1 LTLLLKWLLQ
11 WLLTLVPFCQADA
24 VTDKADQKRNC
35 LSRRRVFALP
45 ALAVAA
51 AGTRVAGAGSG
62 VAFFLLTLFLAK
74 QEKVSGCR
82 AAPGY
87 YVRRK
92 TSTGLPKKEQQTSP
106 AAKPPTYI
114 EHISHFLNKQIPE
127 HPRTHLKHH
136 AALKSS

>member
-1 LTLLLKWLLQ
+1 L
-11 WLLTLVPFCQADA
+11 A
-24 VTDKADQKRNC
+24 VT
-35 LSRRRVFALP
+35 
-45 ALAVAA
+45 A

-92 TSTGLPKKEQQTSP
+92 TRIGPPKKKQPENPACRIVPGEFVQRKTLNGLPKK
-106 AAKPPTYI
+106 
-114 EHISHFLNKQIPE
+114 NK
-127 HPRTHLKHH
+127 
-136 AALKSS
+136 